1 MSFGNRQAGMEVV
14 VTSDGRV
21 EQRIWAN
28 FNMNDS
34 NPAGIVT
41 TGWSALLFPKLIM

>member
-14 VTSDGRV
+14 VTDGRV
-21 EQRIWAN
+21 EQRIWVN
-28 FNMNDS
+28 FMNDP

-41 TGWSALLFPKLIM
+41 TG

>member
-21 EQRIWAN
+21 EQRIWVN
-28 FNMNDS
+28 FNMNV
-34 NPAGIVT
+34 IQT
-41 TGWSALLFPKLIM
+41 LLVL